1 MIINNEHNRTN
12 VECSVSE
19 ALELIAELSK
29 SVDAAL
35 RFGHR
40 TTNGM
45 AATERVT
52 SETGFKPSS
61 FNVTINNSK

>member
-1 MIINNEHNRTN
+1 MIVNNERNRTN
-12 VECSVSE
+12 VECSVHE

-35 RFGHR
+35 RFGSR

-45 AATERVT
+45 AASERTT
-52 SETGFKPSS
+52 SEIGFKPSS
-61 FNVTINNSK
+61 FNVTVSSK